1 MKRTESPKKQP
12 IPFAVGGLREDLLPT
27 TPAGDNTAS
36 YNNGFPPITMVQKNA
51 GGLPPKGQDMNQIL
65 YELSSLS
72 RWASSGAIN
81 SFDSD
86 FSSKTG
92 GYPKGSQLIGD
103 DGATIYISTIDDNTS
118 NPNSGG
124 GGWFN
129 QTNGYFKTTN
139 NLSEIAASGGAAQ
152 LQARESIGLTGM
164 GIGVAPL
171 QALPSLD
178 WQQFDFVAGANYAS
192 LFSSWVNQ
200 PAGVTYPSGSF
211 ISITVDYLL
220 NGGDFGVTVLPNTSS
235 NPNYMVYKIRG
246 SGGKGART
254 FNVRQV
260 FTSADTIPLSSG
272 GLGATTAAGGRA
284 TLGLGTAALA
294 SVGNGSGQIPD
305 MSYFTTG
312 PGWIKYPNG
321 KIIQYGYQ
329 QASISSAVVANFPV
343 PFPSQC
349 FGITSSGTDSSAANI
364 AACQIIDR
372 FGFYASAWLTT
383 SGAVNRTNTNISWI
397 AVGV

>member
-1 MKRTESPKKQP
+1 MPTNDFK
-12 IPFAVGGLREDLLPT
+12 PFATSPGANVLSQADYNAL
-27 TPAGDNTAS
+27 TAVLTGWQS
-36 YNNGFPPITMVQKNA
+36 GVAKSTEVNKAMRQATFIASAIAQFVA
-51 GGLPPKGQDMNQIL
+51 D
-65 YELSSLS
+65 
-72 RWASSGAIN
+72 SSGR
-81 SFDSD
+81 DV
-86 FSSKTG
+86 
-92 GYPKGSQLIGD
+92 LD
-103 DGATIYISTIDDNTS
+103 DGSVANFITKLKLA
-118 NPNSGG
+118 NSSQYLG
-124 GGWFN
+124 
-129 QTNGYFKTTN
+129 NGN

-272 GLGATTAAGGRA
+272 GLGATTPAGGRA
-284 TLGLGTAALA
+284 ELGLGTAALA
-294 SVGNGSGQIPD
+294 NVGNGSGQLPD
-305 MSYFTTG
+305 MSYFTAG
-312 PGWIKYPNG
+312 AGWIKYPNG
-321 KIIQYGYQ
+321 KIIQYGYLQ
-329 QASISSAVVANFPV
+329 TSTSSSVVASFPI

-349 FGITSSGTDSSAANI
+349 YGITSSGTDASAANI
-364 AACQIIDR
+364 SGCQIIDR
-372 FGFYASAWLTT
+372 TSFFASAWLATAG
-383 SGAVNRTNTNISWI
+383 SVNRTATNVSWI
-397 AVGV
+397 AVGI